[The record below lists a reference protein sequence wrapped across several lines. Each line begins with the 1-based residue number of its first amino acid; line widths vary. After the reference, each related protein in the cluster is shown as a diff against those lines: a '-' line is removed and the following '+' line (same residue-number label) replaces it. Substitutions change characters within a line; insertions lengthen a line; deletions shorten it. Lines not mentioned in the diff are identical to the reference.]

1 MSTDQ
6 VKVVQTALEEK
17 NRPLSEVTW
26 NTEKVLAMACCIF
39 RQKGF
44 TSTSTVLISDPT
56 SDQRWTNKEMLTY
69 ALCPQLASNNFL
81 ISFTPSEEDEEQA
94 AIIIKYFRR
103 LMFGVIA
110 DSNNDYMD
118 RVFKSTQSD
127 QIKLSDFGVLASV
140 PSVYDKELIQ
150 KQIKEQIKDTVE
162 GWIGK
167 EGDTVILNIRYLSS
181 RYVPKLN
188 CYSHQ
193 AVTDDRY
200 LINFLN
206 KIELGKAGT
215 NQKIRAKVKKH
226 TVNYQTKTP
235 ETQLNYVKP
244 LDTFLEWQ

>member
-1 MSTDQ
+1 MSNTQ
-6 VKVVQTALEEK
+6 VQAIQTALEQK
-17 NRPLSEVTW
+17 DRPLSELTW
-26 NTEKVLAMACCIF
+26 STEQVLTMACCIF

-44 TSTSTVLISDPT
+44 TSTSTYIAGDP
-56 SDQRWTNKEMLTY
+56 SNDQRWTNKEMLTY
-69 ALCPQLASNNFL
+69 ALCPHLASNNFL
-81 ISFTPSEEDEEQA
+81 MTFSPSEEDEESA
-94 AIIIKYFRR
+94 NAIIKYFRR

-118 RVFKSTQSD
+118 RVFKSTQSERVK
-127 QIKLSDFGVLASV
+127 ISDFGVLASV
-140 PSVYDKELIQ
+140 PSVYDKEIIQ

-167 EGDTVILNIRYLSS
+167 EGDTVTLNIRYISS

-200 LINFLN
+200 LVNFLN
-206 KIELGKAGT
+206 KSELGRAGT